1 MHFDFERQ
9 RDVGG
14 DDLHPF
20 ITHPRDPRAQ
30 AFVPLDERREAA
42 LQGRNVQPA
51 AQAQG
56 GRNVVGG
63 TLRLQLPEE
72 PLPLLGIGQ
81 RQVVHLLASLRDR
94 QAGEAHA
101 LGLDTLIEQFLL
113 RQRQANEAGHEVQ
126 VWIGKHGSDRL

>member
-42 LQGRNVQPA
+42 LQGRNVHLPRRRRA
-51 AQAQG
+51 
-56 GRNVVGG
+56 VGM
-63 TLRLQLPEE
+63 
-72 PLPLLGIGQ
+72 
-81 RQVVHLLASLRDR
+81 
-94 QAGEAHA
+94 
-101 LGLDTLIEQFLL
+101 
-113 RQRQANEAGHEVQ
+113 
-126 VWIGKHGSDRL
+126 W